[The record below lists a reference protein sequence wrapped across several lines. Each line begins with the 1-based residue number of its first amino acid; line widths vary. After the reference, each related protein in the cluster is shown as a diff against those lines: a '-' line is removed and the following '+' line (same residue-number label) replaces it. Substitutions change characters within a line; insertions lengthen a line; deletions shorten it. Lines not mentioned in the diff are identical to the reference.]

1 VTDAVD
7 RRQFLSRSLCA
18 AAALRAAPSLAE
30 WPLAASPTAF
40 LYDDI
45 YLEHD
50 AGERHPESPERLRA
64 IDRHVRQAEWYSRL
78 LQLKSKPV
86 DVDTL
91 ALVHDREYIAKVK
104 SEVES
109 GAKKLSTGDTNISAA
124 SYRVALAAV
133 GGVLGALDTVMTGK
147 AKNAFCAVR
156 PPGHHTGPSRGMGF
170 CVFNNV
176 AVAARYAQKKYGL
189 DRVLIADWD
198 VHHGNGTQDT
208 FYRDGSVMYVSTHQS
223 PFYPRTGA
231 REETGEGKGAGLTV
245 NRPVAEGTSSEEIV
259 AYWRND
265 FFPAA
270 KKFKPDLVLLSTGF
284 DSRIDDRLGR
294 LKITDDGYREMTK
307 LMLEVASASAKHRLV
322 AVLEGGYNV
331 EGLAS
336 GVVAHM
342 DELVKA

>member
-1 VTDAVD
+1 MTDALD
-7 RRQFLSRSLCA
+7 RRAFLARSLGA
-18 AAALRAAPSLAE
+18 AAALSVAPSLDE
-30 WPLAASPTAF
+30 WRLAASPTAY

-50 AGERHPESPERLRA
+50 AGARHPESPERLRA
-64 IDRHVRQAEWYSRL
+64 IERHVRQAEWYGKL
-78 LQLKSKPV
+78 LQLKSKPA
-86 DVDTL
+86 DIDTL

-104 SEVES
+104 TEIES
-109 GAKKLSTGDTNISAA
+109 GATKLSTGDTNVSAA

-133 GGVLGALDTVMTGK
+133 GGVLGALDNVMEGK

-156 PPGHHTGPSRGMGF
+156 PPGHHATPNRGMGF
-170 CVFNNV
+170 CIFNGV
-176 AVAARYAQKKYGL
+176 AIAARYAQKKYGV

-208 FYRDGSVMYVSTHQS
+208 FYRDGSDMNVSTHQS

-231 REETGEGKGAGLTV
+231 PAETGEGKGAGLIM
-245 NRPVAEGTSSEEIV
+245 NRAVPEGTSSEEIV
-259 AYWRND
+259 GYWRND
-265 FFPAA
+265 FLPAA

-294 LKITDDGYREMTK
+294 LKVTDDGYREMTK

-322 AVLEGGYNV
+322 AVL
-331 EGLAS
+331 
-336 GVVAHM
+336 
-342 DELVKA
+342 